1 MVAPETVL
9 MVVDLADDVL
19 VFRPRRLRALA
30 VVMSVALCGLVVLGW
45 LALPVHLREQFTLSQ
60 RLTLLALL
68 GVLELVIVAIAA
80 SYVRAD
86 AVGLQFRNGLR
97 TYAVGWDRVH
107 KIMLRPGDPWGLL
120 LLIPPDGGA
129 FEVDLDAEKRQLM
142 GIQGNDGDAAR
153 EAIEALRRRHRRA
166 RP

>member
-1 MVAPETVL
+1 MA
-9 MVVDLADDVL
+9 DLADSVQ
-19 VFRPRRLRALA
+19 VFRPRRLRILA
-30 VVMSVALCGLVVLGW
+30 VVMSVALCGLIVFGW

-68 GVLELVIVAIAA
+68 AVLELVVVAIAA

-86 AVGLQFRNGLR
+86 AVGLRFRNGFR
-97 TYAVGWDRVH
+97 TYAVAWERVH

-120 LLIPPDGGA
+120 LLIPSDGST

-153 EAIEALRRRHRRA
+153 DAIEALRLRHHRA
-166 RP
+166 VH